1 MGTDISKIFNRFS
14 FHKKAPFLA
23 GKNGAF
29 PNRIIPNIP
38 IGVPNGGPISN
49 FSLQFCQEF

>member
-1 MGTDISKIFNRFS
+1 MGTDISTIFNRFS

-29 PNRIIPNIP
+29 PNRIILNNAIDH
-38 IGVPNGGPISN
+38 PNGGPLSN
-49 FSLQFCQEF
+49 FLLQFCQEF